1 MSLSNIIA
9 ADLGNSRIKL
19 MTEDNVFSV
28 EYSDNWIKNIKRF
41 IPDNSK
47 VFYSSV
53 NSEQEEILL
62 ESNEISEVI
71 DFINVK
77 TILEKEEHIK
87 YKHIKG
93 IGVDRV
99 LGMLG
104 ATYLS
109 QPPLITVDCGTAVTV
124 NALDSNNTVL
134 GGAIFSGVYSQLN
147 TLLNNTNEISQ
158 SAGVINERNFLIQG
172 EEILYAGK
180 NTADALK
187 SGIFGSVVGGI
198 KYVTDKIIS
207 KHFNNK
213 NVKIIITGGYGNIIA
228 EELKSENYD
237 VSYIQS
243 LILEGI
249 FKIAK

>member
-19 MTEDNVFSV
+19 MTNDNVLSV
-28 EYSDNWIKNIKRF
+28 EYSDSWIKNIKSF

-47 VFYSSV
+47 VYYSSV
-53 NSEQEEILL
+53 NREQEERLL

-77 TILEKEEHIK
+77 SILEKEEHIK
-87 YKHIKG
+87 YRHIKG

-104 ATYLS
+104 ATYVAN
-109 QPPLITVDCGTAVTV
+109 PPLITVDCGTAVTV
-124 NALDSNNTVL
+124 NALDADYKVI
-134 GGAIFSGVYSQLN
+134 GGAIFSGVFTQLN
-147 TLLNNTNEISQ
+147 TLLHNTNEIAD
-158 SAGVINERNFLIQG
+158 SAGVINERTFLKTTG
-172 EEILYAGK
+172 KMEYAGT

-187 SGIFGSVVGGI
+187 SGIISSVTGGI
-198 KYVTDKIIS
+198 MLLTDKIR
-207 KHFNNK
+207 KNYFNDEK
-213 NVKIIITGGYGNIIA
+213 IKIIITGGYGNIIA
-228 EELKSENYD
+228 QEMKSGNYD

-249 FKIAK
+249 FKIAE